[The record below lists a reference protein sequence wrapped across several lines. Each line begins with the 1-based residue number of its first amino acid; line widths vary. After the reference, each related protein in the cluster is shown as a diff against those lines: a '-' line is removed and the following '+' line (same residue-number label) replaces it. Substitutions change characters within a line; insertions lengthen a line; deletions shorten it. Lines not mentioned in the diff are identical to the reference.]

1 MFGLGSVA
9 YWMDSTRFSNQR
21 EKRFFF
27 GNAIIVPSQV
37 GAIYLQM
44 CSDVLRIQW
53 YLRCLSSSFRS
64 EAMAAFTF
72 NGHCSG
78 RRGR

>member
-1 MFGLGSVA
+1 
-9 YWMDSTRFSNQR
+9 
-21 EKRFFF
+21 
-27 GNAIIVPSQV
+27 VPSQV

-64 EAMAAFTF
+64 EAVAAFTF